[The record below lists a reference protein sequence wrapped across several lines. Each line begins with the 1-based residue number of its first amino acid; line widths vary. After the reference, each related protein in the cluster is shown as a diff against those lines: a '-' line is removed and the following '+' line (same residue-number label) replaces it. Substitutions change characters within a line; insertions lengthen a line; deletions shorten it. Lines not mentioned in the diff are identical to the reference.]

1 MTELILFLPYWLWA
15 LIIFAFVFFISICIG
30 IILTGGEDEEAGFG
44 CGSIIAVLL
53 LTFSLTWFSD
63 LYEENDLESAQS
75 RARNYE
81 LQQHRKWTN
90 DSTSFLSERLSAR
103 KLMEEKVRQDTE
115 RYSPVV
121 AKTIEILENRI
132 KDYQLRIFALKNA
145 LIDQDVRQGITSKSE
160 AIRFKNAGAIFHVST
175 GINEINP
182 DDMSIKEIIKNS
194 PADEAGIAEGDIITE
209 IIRHDGQDWKIME
222 SNDITTLTGNYSYR
236 GNMVLRIRPKEGI
249 RTVGKIGVGWAY
261 SFYGGAPSMTIN
273 EVLENRPAE
282 AVGLKVG
289 DEIIKINDSAQ
300 LTHTDFSYHFLNL
313 DTIESTKL
321 GIVRD
326 ELEMDIIIK
335 NELLK
340 ETEYVVQIQV
350 RDIGLMIDDTYSEWV
365 KLTEALKISLE
376 RMKQQQKTLYITRRT
391 NELNPTIE
399 DKSEEINK
407 LILEAKK
414 TADRNIKLFKLGES
428 NE

>member
-1 MTELILFLPYWLWA
+1 
-15 LIIFAFVFFISICIG
+15 
-30 IILTGGEDEEAGFG
+30 
-44 CGSIIAVLL
+44 
-53 LTFSLTWFSD
+53 
-63 LYEENDLESAQS
+63 
-75 RARNYE
+75 
-81 LQQHRKWTN
+81 
-90 DSTSFLSERLSAR
+90 
-103 KLMEEKVRQDTE
+103 
-115 RYSPVV
+115 
-121 AKTIEILENRI
+121 
-132 KDYQLRIFALKNA
+132 
-145 LIDQDVRQGITSKSE
+145 
-160 AIRFKNAGAIFHVST
+160 
-175 GINEINP
+175 
-182 DDMSIKEIIKNS
+182 
-194 PADEAGIAEGDIITE
+194 
-209 IIRHDGQDWKIME
+209 
-222 SNDITTLTGNYSYR
+222 
-236 GNMVLRIRPKEGI
+236 
-249 RTVGKIGVGWAY
+249 
-261 SFYGGAPSMTIN
+261 MTIN
-273 EVLENRPAE
+273 EILENRPAE
-282 AVGLKVG
+282 AAGLKVG
-289 DEIIKINDSAQ
+289 DVIIKINDSAQ
-300 LTHTDFSYHFLNL
+300 LTHTDFPNHFLNL

>member
-1 MTELILFLPYWLWA
+1 MGIG
-15 LIIFAFVFFISICIG
+15 FAF
-30 IILTGGEDEEAGFG
+30 TGGEDEEAGLG
-44 CGSIIAVLL
+44 CGSVIMVLL
-53 LTFSLTWFSD
+53 ATFSLAWFSD
-63 LYEENDLESAQS
+63 VYEETDLESAQS

-132 KDYQLRIFALKNA
+132 KDYQLRIFALKDA
-145 LIDQDVRQGITSKSE
+145 LIDQEVRQGIISKSE
-160 AIRFKNAGAIFHVST
+160 AIRLKNDYGAIFHVST
-175 GINEINP
+175 GISEINP
-182 DDMSIKEIIKNS
+182 DDMSIKKIIKNS

-222 SNDITTLTGNYSYR
+222 SNDIATLTGNYSYR
-236 GNMVLRIRPKEGI
+236 GEMSLKIRPKEGI
-249 RTVGKIGVGWAY
+249 RTVGRIGVQWRD

-273 EVLENRPAE
+273 EILENRPAE
-282 AVGLKVG
+282 AAGLKVG
-289 DEIIKINDSAQ
+289 DVIIKINDSAQ
-300 LTHTDFSYHFLNL
+300 LTHTDFPNHFLNL

-335 NELLK
+335 NDSLK
-340 ETEYVVQIQV
+340 KSEYVVNIEV

-391 NELNPTIE
+391 NELNPIIE